1 MPRPELAQQVVNNY
15 STGLAKLVQE
25 LKPKLTRSIRRPLA
39 KGETEVEGGRV
50 NLEKGVVWFKEPK
63 HGTYPRSAMSVWESR
78 LPVDD
83 EAKWAEV
90 LRAEEEKKAAKVE
103 QAADQSTEAPA

>member
-1 MPRPELAQQVVNNY
+1 MPRPELAQQVINNY

-25 LKPKLTRSIRRPLA
+25 LKPKLTKSIKRPLA
-39 KGETEVEGGRV
+39 EGETEVAGGRV

-63 HGTYPRSAMSVWESR
+63 LGTYPRSAMDVWESR
-78 LPVDD
+78 LPIDD

-90 LRAEEEKKAAKVE
+90 MRLEEEKKAAKLE
-103 QAADQSTEAPA
+103 ETAAESAEAAA